1 MNKFKQICMKAHTE
15 KKEALHNLYTD
26 RHRYL
31 SSVSSSE
38 QPVEDEKLF
47 HYRNVVFQFCGTGF
61 RTMQQM
67 ILFIW
72 IPETSVIGG
81 NPVGRCRT
89 AYEDWLLRLL
99 SEAVNELSDSL
110 QNDHKDA
117 REKTEFSMQT
127 TSSVV
132 TGRNGCLYAAER
144 HAFRLRINFRV
155 PLINGNVI
163 NGKSTYRETKNM
175 LDCIC
180 DRLEAMDRQAL
191 SEHVRLYEDQLE
203 IRDFLRES
211 GLAAFVADGSVLPR
225 QADTDAPMEGA
236 VPFRSPESLRVTL
249 TLSDGKKLT
258 GMGLRRGITV
268 ITGGGYSGKSTLLDS
283 LEQGIYFHVKGDGR
297 EYVATDETACKVYAE
312 DGRVVSDTDI
322 SPFFTYL
329 PGDRELR
336 AFRTHHA
343 SGSVSQAVNIVEAAY
358 GGSRCLLIDEDTSAT
373 NFMIRDEIMRSLVK
387 KEPIIPYT
395 DRILELKEQGIS
407 TILVIGGS
415 GEYLKYADHLLL
427 LEDYHVLDAT
437 EELTPWRQTGTPETA
452 QAPQWMRHKTLPSL
466 PMTDLFFGE
475 RIEIENAKYIKIGGC
490 VADITRLTA
499 LADSD
504 QINSLTWL
512 LENLLGEKET
522 EQTELRDRCQAAA
535 GSLLSD
541 TFDTVLA
548 SRTHQYELWLE
559 EVRGLD
565 LLMAACRLRGC

>member
-72 IPETSVIGG
+72 IPETFVIGG

-132 TGRNGCLYAAER
+132 IGRNGCLYAAER

-180 DRLEAMDRQAL
+180 DRLEAMDRLAL

-312 DGRVVSDTDI
+312 DGRVVS
-322 SPFFTYL
+322 
-329 PGDRELR
+329 
-336 AFRTHHA
+336 
-343 SGSVSQAVNIVEAAY
+343 
-358 GGSRCLLIDEDTSAT
+358 
-373 NFMIRDEIMRSLVK
+373 RSEERRVG
-387 KEPIIPYT
+387 KE
-395 DRILELKEQGIS
+395 
-407 TILVIGGS
+407 
-415 GEYLKYADHLLL
+415 
-427 LEDYHVLDAT
+427 
-437 EELTPWRQTGTPETA
+437 
-452 QAPQWMRHKTLPSL
+452 
-466 PMTDLFFGE
+466 
-475 RIEIENAKYIKIGGC
+475 
-490 VADITRLTA
+490 
-499 LADSD
+499 
-504 QINSLTWL
+504 
-512 LENLLGEKET
+512 
-522 EQTELRDRCQAAA
+522 
-535 GSLLSD
+535 
-541 TFDTVLA
+541 
-548 SRTHQYELWLE
+548 
-559 EVRGLD
+559 
-565 LLMAACRLRGC
+565 CRL